1 MPCGNNLEITIG
13 QILDNQTPNDN
24 DSRLYYN

>member
-1 MPCGNNLEITIG
+1 MPCGSNLEITIG
-13 QILDNQTPNDN
+13 QILDNKTPNDN